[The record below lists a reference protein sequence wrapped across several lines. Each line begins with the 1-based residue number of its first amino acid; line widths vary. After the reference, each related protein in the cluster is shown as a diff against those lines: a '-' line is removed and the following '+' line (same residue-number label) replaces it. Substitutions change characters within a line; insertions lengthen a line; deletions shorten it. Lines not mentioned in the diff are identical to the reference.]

1 MVRVGTAA
9 LDGTKLAGNAGNKAN
24 RTHEKIEAEV
34 AEIFRQAA
42 EADQRQERLL
52 GAVFG
57 RWGSRDPAALEPALR
72 WARQSSTRGRDV
84 VAGSPAQ
91 RILSAFESG

>member
-42 EADQRQERLL
+42 EADQREERLL
-52 GAVFG
+52 GAVFMTVAVG
-57 RWGSRDPAALEPALR
+57 GLAIQRRWNRR
-72 WARQSSTRGRDV
+72 
-84 VAGSPAQ
+84 
-91 RILSAFESG
+91 